1 MLRGIVERGG
11 NKGGGVLH
19 FSTRLSIARWEIE
32 VTLRPFLPR

>member
-11 NKGGGVLH
+11 KKGVVLY
-19 FSTRLSIARWEIE
+19 FSTRLSIARWEFE